1 MSARLLGWPGQVGIF
16 FERKRF
22 FERTLFEQKFSY
34 IYKAFFSLEFLSKFM
49 FFSKERL
56 FERTYKNSAFR
67 TNGIRK
73 KKMNFERTLFE
84 QTTSSRNLDTNLLGS
99 QFFTGVYIVL
109 IYALQFFALKV
120 KREDFFCLNV
130 TNP

>member
-1 MSARLLGWPGQVGIF
+1 MSACLLGWPGQVGIF
-16 FERKRF
+16 FKRKRF

-34 IYKAFFSLEFLSKFM
+34 IYKAFFSFEFLSKFV

-84 QTTSSRNLDTNLLGS
+84 QTTSSLMIICSKFDCSKNLLVTILLLLDTVRAII
-99 QFFTGVYIVL
+99 FFLVN
-109 IYALQFFALKV
+109 
-120 KREDFFCLNV
+120 CS
-130 TNP
+130 NPVHLWG